1 MSASARGSPGNCP
14 LVKVAIASD
23 YWFIIVWIAPGIP
36 VKHNRAFLQTRPF
49 EIARET
55 GYGYKSLLFRSYSLQ
70 LISENLSGAVKFPV
84 FAGPKSNY
92 ADGARFVPGEN
103 ARNIL

>member
-1 MSASARGSPGNCP
+1 MSASARGFPGRCS
-14 LVKVAIASD
+14 LIKVAIASD
-23 YWFIIVWIAPGIP
+23 YWFIIVWIASGIP
-36 VKHNRAFLQTRPF
+36 VKHNRAFFQTRLF
-49 EIARET
+49 KIAREA
-55 GYGYKSLLFRSYSLQ
+55 GYSYKGLLFRSYSLQ